1 MSDSN
6 QPLQQDPPAQE
17 PTPTYNPAPTQEAGQ
32 ASPSYTD
39 YGQQT
44 TYTNS
49 TEAPQQGSFATA
61 TPNSTT
67 DSQSWSR
74 PETTNNNQTIFS
86 ASATDNQ
93 QYSYAQSSAAP
104 QYTGTNGSEST
115 VQPWQ
120 TQTQYVYGPGMSS
133 KSKVTA
139 AILAFFMGSFGI
151 HNFYLGKTGRGV
163 AQLLITIFLAIIIIG
178 PIISWVWAIVEGAQ
192 ILGSHPGSPYHTDGQ
207 GLQLQD

>member
-6 QPLQQDPPAQE
+6 QPLQQDPPAQD
-17 PTPTYNPAPTQEAGQ
+17 PIPTYDPNPTQEVGQ
-32 ASPSYTD
+32 SSPTYTD

-44 TYTNS
+44 NYTNQNE
-49 TEAPQQGSFATA
+49 TPQQGSFGATD
-61 TPNSTT
+61 PNKGAG
-67 DSQSWSR
+67 SQSWSGQD
-74 PETTNNNQTIFS
+74 TTSNQTVFS

-104 QYTGTNGSEST
+104 QYTGPNESEST